1 MEQRLGKDEI
11 QSAAGN
17 LLATLHDVKHEYQ
30 HGRIDALTF
39 RTKVEAIRKTSQ
51 RFHNEFKMA
60 HRIMYAPTK

>member
-17 LLATLHDVKHEYQ
+17 LLATLHDVNYEYK
-30 HGRIDALTF
+30 HGRMDVSTF
-39 RTKVEAIRKTSQ
+39 RAKVEAIRKLRQ

-60 HRIMYAPTK
+60 HRIMFAPTK